1 MSLSKKNHS
10 IKHRST
16 ANDVFITPVDLCKT
30 QIGMIECKE
39 QDKWLDP
46 FKNTGNY
53 YNNFPTTNKDWTEI
67 LEGKDFFEYKESCDI
82 ICSNPPYSM
91 IDRVLEHSVSL
102 NPRVISYLIGLN
114 NLTAKR
120 IEYMNGKGYGI
131 SKIHMCKVF
140 KWFGMSIIVVF
151 EKNKNNIISYDRKVW
166 R

>member
-1 MSLSKKNHS
+1 MSISQKNHS
-10 IKHRST
+10 IKHRTT
-16 ANDVFITPVDLCKT
+16 ANNVFITPIDLCNT
-30 QIGMIECKE
+30 QIRMIEYKE

-67 LEGKDFFEYKESCDI
+67 LEGKDFFEYKEPCDI

-131 SKIHMCKVF
+131 SNIHMCKVF
-140 KWFGMSIIVVF
+140 KWFGMSVIVVF
-151 EKNKNNIISYDRKVW
+151 EKNRDNIISYDRKVW